1 MMRLFIPLAAACV
14 LAVAPL
20 AACSPQDGSAT
31 ASNAGAAQKS
41 QAANAAAATAQQAT
55 SAPQADDVRR
65 VTQEELRA
73 GLESG
78 TVALFDVRDQASYDA
93 GHIKGAKLVPHDD
106 VEKRLDE
113 FPKDKLIVTYCA

>member
-1 MMRLFIPLAAACV
+1 MMRLFISLAVACV
-14 LAVAPL
+14 LAVAL
-20 AACSPQDGSAT
+20 VAACSPQDSSAP

-41 QAANAAAATAQQAT
+41 QAANAATTAQQA
-55 SAPQADDVRR
+55 SSVPQADDVRR
-65 VTQEELRA
+65 ITQDELRA

-93 GHIKGAKLVPHDD
+93 GHIKGAKLIPHDD
-106 VEKRLDE
+106 VEKRLAE

>member
-1 MMRLFIPLAAACV
+1 MMRLFISLAAACL
-14 LAVAPL
+14 LAIAL
-20 AACSPQDGSAT
+20 GAACSPQDSSAPA

-41 QAANAAAATAQQAT
+41 QTTAQQA
-55 SAPQADDVRR
+55 SSVPQADDVRR
-65 VTQEELRA
+65 ITQDELRA

-93 GHIKGAKLVPHDD
+93 GHIKSAKLVPLGE

>member
-1 MMRLFIPLAAACV
+1 MMMRLFIPLAAACL
-14 LAVAPL
+14 LAVAL
-20 AACSPQDGSAT
+20 VTACSPQDSSAT

-41 QAANAAAATAQQAT
+41 QAATTTAQQAS

-65 VTQEELRA
+65 ITQDELRA